1 MKNVLM
7 ILALIAIVA
16 AVQSMPAG
24 KCYEDKNTGQLW
36 QTIFFHEITF
46 IKTA

>member
-1 MKNVLM
+1 MRNVLI

-24 KCYEDKNTGQLW
+24 KCYKDKDTGELW
-36 QTIFFHEITF
+36 QTIFFS
-46 IKTA
+46 